1 MNRSIARRLALMF
14 ALVALFVFTLVGTG
28 LFLVLRTQLEHH
40 LRESLDDRTQIARII
55 VYHAVTP
62 EKWRM
67 AREKLTD
74 MTPHDGSTV
83 YSVWSPDPYFQYGK
97 PVDGPIMRSW
107 PGGYARV
114 TPEGGGEDMLTSTQ
128 AIPAYGAR
136 PPV

>member
-14 ALVALFVFTLVGTG
+14 AFVALLVFTLVGTG

-40 LRESLDDRTQIARII
+40 LRESLDDRTEIARII

-74 MTPHDGSTV
+74 MTRRQHRVCGIEYRSVFPLWQGHRGAGGVELAGRLREDFAGRRWRGHADRQCDGT
-83 YSVWSPDPYFQYGK
+83 G
-97 PVDGPIMRSW
+97 
-107 PGGYARV
+107 
-114 TPEGGGEDMLTSTQ
+114 
-128 AIPAYGAR
+128 
-136 PPV
+136 